1 MKELRNAVGVTEIMQ
16 PSHALSSIKRIVFN
30 CHNKDHTSKACR
42 KKAKPNK
49 VKVNNVVQKK
59 ENSTEVDND
68 EF

>member
-1 MKELRNAVGVTEIMQ
+1 MQ

-30 CHNKDHTSKACR
+30 CHNKDHTSKTCR

-59 ENSTEVDND
+59 ENSTEVNND